1 MLCAVFCCCPY
12 ACSPRSAALFCLC
25 AALAET
31 ADLRQRRNRCFADLL
46 LCCARVLTLR
56 RGRCPHRPACPD
68 SPDCLFCSDIATVA
82 PRAHFFCLARKSGQK
97 EALDTDRIVPQATEE
112 PRRRT
117 LRPAHDKLSA
127 NLHYSAACAGT
138 TLPSGAVATQGDG
151 KTHCC
156 GDNNTSMDAPVVQIL
171 CRGGRLCPPSSFFSH
186 VCRGRWRAQPSA
198 TKERYGCGPPLA
210 GAHRPA
216 QCTPVSRESAANSS
230 VPNGPMW
237 ASAPTGL

>member
-1 MLCAVFCCCPY
+1 MRVRLSVCGAFL
-12 ACSPRSAALFCLC
+12 SLRGFSGGGGFAAAPQMC
-25 AALAET
+25 
-31 ADLRQRRNRCFADLL
+31 
-46 LCCARVLTLR
+46 LR
-56 RGRCPHRPACPD
+56 RRFCIVPCRGGRPCPPACPD

-151 KTHCC
+151 KTRCC
-156 GDNNTSMDAPVVQIL
+156 GNNKPPTYAPVVDNICVL
-171 CRGGRLCPPSSFFSH
+171 L
-186 VCRGRWRAQPSA
+186 
-198 TKERYGCGPPLA
+198 
-210 GAHRPA
+210 
-216 QCTPVSRESAANSS
+216 
-230 VPNGPMW
+230 
-237 ASAPTGL
+237 